1 MFHLPARY
9 SVPAIL
15 PVMKT
20 DIRPANGRRAV
31 NQFSEIA
38 LMNMFLQQGQGSH
51 TAMPGDFIIRNDR
64 DVYQRESAAVECSG
78 QNRVVKLIQPAGGVR
93 IRAAF
98 TGIEKDRYHQWQLL
112 MASFRCRCMA
122 ATA

>member
-1 MFHLPARY
+1 
-9 SVPAIL
+9 
-15 PVMKT
+15 
-20 DIRPANGRRAV
+20 
-31 NQFSEIA
+31 
-38 LMNMFLQQGQGSH
+38 MNMFLQQGQGSH

-112 MASFRCRCMA
+112 MASFQVSLHGGHRIAYQAKSHMFVG
-122 ATA
+122 